1 MIFEV
6 IKKELKQSIPSSEY
20 ERYIKNL
27 NYNEKKSKSDLCY
40 LETINPLVAG
50 WIKTKYAT
58 KIADFFETHTK
69 IRPKIEIS
77 VKSKKNSRKKLQ
89 ESHISETKT
98 SKSTKLNPSYTFDS
112 FVVGSSNQFAYSI
125 GKTITENPAGTYN
138 PVFIYGGVGLGKTH
152 LLQAI
157 GNEYNNKKKT
167 VIYLTAEQ
175 FMNDFVYNLQNHSM
189 QRFREKYR
197 NCDLLLIDDIQFL
210 SRKEETQQEFFHT
223 FEELHKNDKQ
233 IVLTADKFPR
243 QIAGLEDRLKSRF
256 QWGQVVDI
264 QTPEL
269 ETKIA
274 IIKKKC
280 EIDQIYLDSEI
291 IQFIATSIDENIR
304 EIEGIIIKLNAFS
317 KMIGKPIDLELA
329 KDTLKDHI
337 KEKKENITIEEIIDT
352 VSKENN
358 IKPSEI
364 RSRSRVNKIVM
375 ARRMVFY
382 LTRELTHNS
391 MPTIAKYFGMKDH
404 SAVSKAL
411 KKVDEMIESD
421 ANFKSKIE
429 LLSNKISSKDD

>member
-1 MIFEV
+1 MIFDV
-6 IKKELKQSIPSSEY
+6 IKKELQSSIPQTEFD
-20 ERYIKNL
+20 RYIKNL
-27 NYNEKKSKSDLCY
+27 NYNEKKSKSDLCV

-50 WIKTKYAT
+50 WIKTKYST
-58 KIADFFETHTK
+58 KIADFFETHAK
-69 IRPKIEIS
+69 VRPKIEIV
-77 VKSKKNSRKKLQ
+77 VKSKSKGSKKVS
-89 ESHISETKT
+89 EKIVTETKT
-98 SKSTKLNPSYTFDS
+98 SKSTKLNPSYIFDS

-125 GKTITENPAGTYN
+125 ARSITENPAGTYN

-152 LLQAI
+152 LLQAV
-157 GNEYNNKKKT
+157 GNAYNSNEKT

-175 FMNDFVYNLQNHSM
+175 FMNDFVYNLQNHTM
-189 QRFREKYR
+189 DRFRDKYR

-210 SRKEETQQEFFHT
+210 SGKEETQQEFFHT
-223 FEELHKNDKQ
+223 FEELHKNKKQ
-233 IVLTADKFPR
+233 IVLTADKFPK
-243 QIAGLEDRLKSRF
+243 QIAGLADRLKSRF

-264 QTPEL
+264 QAPEL

-280 EIDQIYLDSEI
+280 EIDQIYLDNEI
-291 IQFIATSIDENIR
+291 IQFIATNIDENIR

-317 KMIGKPIDLELA
+317 KMIGKNIDLELA

-337 KEKKENITIEEIIDT
+337 NEKKENVTIEEIIET
-352 VSKENN
+352 VSKEINV
-358 IKPSEI
+358 KPSEI
-364 RSRSRVNKIVM
+364 RSKSRVNAIVM

-411 KKVDEMIESD
+411 KKVDEMIDSD
-421 ANFKSKIE
+421 ANFKNKID